1 MKFHERV
8 KFYIEWKGITKKR
21 VAEVAGITQSAL
33 YRFLN
38 GTSTMKSSHLQKIN
52 EEWPEMVAFSFD
64 ISPHIAN
71 EAQRINEQ
79 DFQAFVAKL
88 KAVDASKTV

>member
-52 EEWPEMVAFSFD
+52 NEWPEMVAFSFD
-64 ISPHIAN
+64 VNPHVAQ
-71 EAQRINEQ
+71 EAQRIKEQ
-79 DFQAFVAKL
+79 DFQAFVAKM
-88 KAVDASKTV
+88 KQQEATKSM